1 MEFLTAYLVGVVA
14 LIGLWA
20 VRIPHEDVRMV
31 FLLGIAWPLTVL
43 LLIFTMALTVVG
55 WEYDVIKGI
64 KTFGFRRA
72 GNAAVNGFAITVFGT
87 EFQFWSV
94 RKG

>member
-31 FLLGIAWPLTVL
+31 FLLGMFWPLTIL
-43 LLIFTMALTVVG
+43 LLIFTMALTLVG

-72 GNAAVNGFAITVFGT
+72 GNEAVNGFALTVFGT